1 MSQKEF
7 SDSERYAV
15 YTVHGERCYMC
26 REPVDL
32 SSMQVDHVIPE
43 HLLDEPEKLASILK
57 AFGLPEDFDLN
68 SYANWLP
75 ACGPCNNRKRG
86 RVFNPTPLIQNELQI
101 AAEKAGKAAALASE
115 TVSTQKVSRAL
126 NTLLRTHEAG
136 GLANIIVEKLR
147 PLVEFHTSR
156 REPELSGLPV
166 RLTPLIEV
174 ISEANGLRVV
184 RGPYGVGGGPVGP
197 DIDGSFYCPTCGH
210 VAWNGA
216 RCVVCGEMSDD

>member
-1 MSQKEF
+1 MSQKVF

-26 REPVDL
+26 RKPVDL

-43 HLLDEPEKLASILK
+43 HLLDKPENLAGILN
-57 AFGLPEDFDLN
+57 AFGLSEDFDLN

-86 RVFNPTPLIQNELQI
+86 MKFNPTPLIQVELQI
-101 AAEKAGKAAALASE
+101 AAEKADKAAALASE

-126 NTLLRTHEAG
+126 NTLRRAFEAG
-136 GLANIIVEKLR
+136 GSTDILIEMLQ
-147 PLVEFHTSR
+147 PLLDFHTSK
-156 REPELSGLPV
+156 REPELANTPV
-166 RLTPLIEV
+166 RLSPLIEV
-174 ISEANGLRVV
+174 ISEANGLRIV
-184 RGPYGVGGGPVGP
+184 RGPYGTGGGPIGP
-197 DIDGSFYCPTCGH
+197 NIDGSFYCPTCGH